1 MKAWV
6 IHFLELIRWQSFIRR
21 MHQLSWPGGQITS
34 AACDLRGCTTLGCAA
49 LSILKIVL
57 LIRVL
62 EYCVYPIDLTKV
74 EHFVTLKGNKE
85 GSRGFFC
92 PATTCIIFS
101 LFRVWSPRW
110 FLWSSP
116 SLTTTTRQIPCLYK
130 LVFLNGHW
138 NWWYFN
144 VQVSTTYACKNS
156 GVRLPTYLICI
167 VMLLMIITSETE
179 NNVGILA
186 VPISYP

>member
-1 MKAWV
+1 
-6 IHFLELIRWQSFIRR
+6 

-85 GSRGFFC
+85 GSRVFFC
-92 PATTCIIFS
+92 PATTCIIFFS
-101 LFRVWSPRW
+101 LQGMESKM
-110 FLWSSP
+110 
-116 SLTTTTRQIPCLYK
+116 IP
-130 LVFLNGHW
+130 
-138 NWWYFN
+138 
-144 VQVSTTYACKNS
+144 
-156 GVRLPTYLICI
+156 LIF
-167 VMLLMIITSETE
+167 SFS
-179 NNVGILA
+179 NNNHKTDTMFI
-186 VPISYP
+186 